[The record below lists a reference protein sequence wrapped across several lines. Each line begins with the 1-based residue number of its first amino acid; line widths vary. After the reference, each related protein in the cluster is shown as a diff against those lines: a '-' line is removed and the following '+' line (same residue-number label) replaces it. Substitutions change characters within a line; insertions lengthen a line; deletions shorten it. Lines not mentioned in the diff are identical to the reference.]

1 MDEKELDERTH
12 HVSCISRD
20 AGYQRYH
27 TYGTGIKDGG
37 SIIISGG

>member
-1 MDEKELDERTH
+1 MKKNKMKERIMCL
-12 HVSCISRD
+12 VL
-20 AGYQRYH
+20 AVMLYQRYH